1 MSRIAHVV
9 VAIPA
14 RNEEALLAPCLRRLD
29 AARRTLAWHRP
40 EVTVDILV
48 ALDCCTDDSAAV
60 VARHGALGVPTQCG
74 CVGGARDTAIG
85 AGLTRALARPPA
97 TVWIANT
104 DADTLAPADWLT
116 AQIDLAETGVDLI
129 VGTVEPAPDL
139 DPIRLARWQE
149 RHELVEGHRHVHGA
163 NLGVRADAWLA
174 VSGFG
179 PLRSQEDVGLVS
191 RLRAAGVAAIATD
204 RTRVRTSAR
213 LVGRA
218 EAGFAGYLA
227 GLAKV
232 GE

>member
-14 RNEEALLAPCLRRLD
+14 RNEEATLGPCLRRLG
-29 AARRTLAWHRP
+29 AARRALARHRP
-40 EVTVDILV
+40 EITVDVLV
-48 ALDCCTDDSAAV
+48 ALDCCTDESAAV
-60 VARHGALGVPTQCG
+60 VARCGALGVPTQCG
-74 CVGGARDTAIG
+74 CVGGARDTAIVV
-85 AGLTRALARPPA
+85 GLRRARVHSPRM
-97 TVWIANT
+97 VWIANT
-104 DADTLAPADWLT
+104 DADTLVPPDWLT
-116 AQIDLAETGVDLI
+116 TQVELAESGVDLI

-163 NLGVRADAWLA
+163 NLGLRADAWLA
-174 VSGFG
+174 VGGFG
-179 PLRSQEDVGLVS
+179 PLPSHEDVGLVS
-191 RLRAAGVAAIATD
+191 RLRAAGTPAIATD
-204 RTRVRTSAR
+204 LTRVRTSAR

-227 GLAKV
+227 GLAPV